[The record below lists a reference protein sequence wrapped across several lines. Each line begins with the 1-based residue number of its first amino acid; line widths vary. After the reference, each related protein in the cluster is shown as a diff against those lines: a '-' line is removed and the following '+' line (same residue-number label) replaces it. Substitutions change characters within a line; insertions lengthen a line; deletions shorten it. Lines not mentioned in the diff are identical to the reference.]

1 MFARSL
7 ILKQIQEIVHELQAH
22 PIRPDHRGT
31 AAVGRL
37 VICRGNQSGRR
48 RGNQGDQRQQSA
60 RKGAKAKAAKA
71 AGKIKLVD
79 INSASKAELKPVPG
93 VSDQYA
99 DKIIAGRPYLSKA
112 DLATRK
118 VIPAGPYQRIR
129 SRVIAKP
136 NEATAAKLSEMQ
148 KKGH

>member
-1 MFARSL
+1 MNCRLIQSVLITVALLLSAGSL
-7 ILKQIQEIVHELQAH
+7 Y
-22 PIRPDHRGT
+22 
-31 AAVGRL
+31 AAETKAGAGGETKA
-37 VICRGNQSGRR
+37 INGSK
-48 RGNQGDQRQQSA
+48 A
-60 RKGAKAKAAKA
+60 PEKGAKAKAAKA

-79 INSASKAELKPVPG
+79 INSASKAELKTLPG
-93 VSDQYA
+93 ISDDYA

-112 DLATRK
+112 DLTTRK